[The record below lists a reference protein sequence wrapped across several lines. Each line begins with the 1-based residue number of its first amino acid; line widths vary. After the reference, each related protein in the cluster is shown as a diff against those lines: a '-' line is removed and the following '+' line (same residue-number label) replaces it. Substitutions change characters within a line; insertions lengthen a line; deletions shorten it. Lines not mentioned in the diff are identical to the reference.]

1 MLDPTELYQIVDAE
15 GGQAEAGA
23 RASEIPDVAGQV
35 AEAVAGERRF
45 PVLVHHLQGYIDAG
59 HAGRLAAEHLMAT
72 FPATEIATFDVDQLL
87 DYRARRPAMTYD
99 RDHWADYATPKLALY
114 ALEDVS
120 GAPFLLL
127 TGPEPDTQ
135 WERFSAAVT
144 ELVDRF
150 GVELTV
156 GLNAIPMAVP
166 HTRPAGVT
174 AHATRREL
182 IDEHEQWSTVAKL
195 PGSAAAL
202 LELRLGQS
210 GHDAMG
216 LAVHVPHYLS
226 ETEYPQA
233 AGALLDH
240 LAASSGLSLPTGELV
255 RAAVDV
261 SAEIEA
267 KVADS
272 EQAIKVV
279 EALERRY
286 DEEVSSQ
293 GRSSLL
299 AEDQPVPTGDE
310 IGAEIERFLFEQD
323 HETG

>member
-1 MLDPTELYQIVDAE
+1 MLDPTELYQIVDDQIATA
-15 GGQAEAGA
+15 GRHAEADG
-23 RASEIPDVAGQV
+23 
-35 AEAVAGERRF
+35 EATEGRRF

-59 HAGRLAAEHLMAT
+59 HAGRLATEHLMST
-72 FPATEIATFDVDQLL
+72 LSATEVATFDVDQLL
-87 DYRARRPAMTYD
+87 DYRARRPGMTYD
-99 RDHWADYATPKLALY
+99 RDHWAGYDTPQLALY
-114 ALEDVS
+114 ALEDIA

-135 WERFSAAVT
+135 WERFSAAVI
-144 ELVDRF
+144 ELVDHF

-182 IDEHEQWSTVAKL
+182 IDEHEHWTTTAKL

-202 LELRLGQS
+202 LELRLGQT

-233 AGALLDH
+233 AGSLLDH
-240 LAASSGLSLPTGELV
+240 LGASAGLSVPTTALV
-255 RAAVDV
+255 RAAVNV

-267 KVADS
+267 KVAGS

-286 DEEVSSQ
+286 DDEVSAQ
-293 GRSSLL
+293 GRTSLL
-299 AEDQPVPTGDE
+299 ADDQPVPTAEE

-323 HETG
+323 HEAG

>member
-1 MLDPTELYQIVDAE
+1 MLDPTELYQIVDDE
-15 GGQAEAGA
+15 GAARGTAEAEDA
-23 RASEIPDVAGQV
+23 AG
-35 AEAVAGERRF
+35 RRF

-59 HAGRLAAEHLMAT
+59 HAGRLATEHLMAT
-72 FPATEIATFDVDQLL
+72 FPATEVATFDVDQLL
-87 DYRARRPAMTYD
+87 DYRARRPIMTYE
-99 RDHWADYATPKLALY
+99 RDHWADYDTPKLALY

-135 WERFSAAVT
+135 WERFTSAVIK
-144 ELVDRF
+144 LVEHF

-182 IDEHEQWSTVAKL
+182 IDEHEQWTTVAQL

-202 LELRLGQS
+202 LELRLGQA

-233 AGALLDH
+233 AGSLLDH
-240 LAASSGLSLPTGELV
+240 LAASADLAVPTDALV
-255 RAAVDV
+255 LAAVDV
-261 SAEIEA
+261 SADIAA

-286 DEEVSSQ
+286 DDEVSSQ
-293 GRSSLL
+293 GRTSLL
-299 AEDQPVPTGDE
+299 AEDQAVPTADE
-310 IGAEIERFLFEQD
+310 IGAEIERFLSEQD
-323 HETG
+323 SETG

>member
-1 MLDPTELYQIVDAE
+1 MLDPTELYQIVDGRTDDAE
-15 GGQAEAGA
+15 DVLDVPGRHAIEADGPVG
-23 RASEIPDVAGQV
+23 SG
-35 AEAVAGERRF
+35 RRY
-45 PVLVHHLQGYIDAG
+45 PVLVHHLRGYIDAG
-59 HAGRLAAEHLMAT
+59 HAGRLATDHLMAT
-72 FPATEIATFDVDQLL
+72 FPTTEIAEFDVDQLL

-99 RDHWADYATPKLALY
+99 RDHWADYDTPKLALY
-114 ALEDVS
+114 AVEDVA

-135 WERFSAAVT
+135 WERFSAAVI
-144 ELVDRF
+144 ELVNRY
-150 GVELTV
+150 GVELTI

-174 AHATRREL
+174 AHASRKAL
-182 IDEHEQWSTVAKL
+182 IDDYEQWTTVAKL

-202 LELRLGQS
+202 LELRLGQT

-240 LAASSGLSLPTGELV
+240 LAANSGLSLTTGALT

-261 SAEIEA
+261 TAEIEA
-267 KVADS
+267 KVAGS

-286 DEEVSSQ
+286 DDEVSAQ

-299 AEDQPVPTGDE
+299 AEDQPVPTGEE
-310 IGAEIERFLFEQD
+310 IGAEIERFLSEQD
-323 HETG
+323 HEAG

>member
-1 MLDPTELYQIVDAE
+1 MLDPTELYQIVDTGDA
-15 GGQAEAGA
+15 
-23 RASEIPDVAGQV
+23 ASPAPADDVSESA
-35 AEAVAGERRF
+35 APAERRF

-59 HAGRLAAEHLMAT
+59 HAGRLATDHLLAT
-72 FPATEIATFDVDQLL
+72 FPATEVATFDVDQLL
-87 DYRARRPAMTYD
+87 DYRARRPGMTYD
-99 RDHWADYATPKLALY
+99 RDHWADYDDPKLALY

-135 WERFSAAVT
+135 WERFTAAVT
-144 ELVDRF
+144 QLVERF

-182 IDEHEQWSTVAKL
+182 IDEHEQWTTTAKL

-202 LELRLGQS
+202 LELRLGQA

-226 ETEYPQA
+226 ETEYPRA
-233 AGALLDH
+233 AGSLLEH
-240 LAASSGLSLPTGELV
+240 LAASAGLTVPTDALV
-255 RAAVDV
+255 LAAVDV
-261 SAEIEA
+261 SADIAA

-286 DEEVSSQ
+286 DDEASSQ
-293 GRSSLL
+293 GRPSLL
-299 AEDQPVPTGDE
+299 AEDQQVPTGDE
-310 IGAEIERFLFEQD
+310 IGAEIERFLSEQD
-323 HETG
+323 SETG